1 MYARRGYPLLE
12 RINNIIRLLLENG
25 LFYKWM
31 KVTDEERDVKSD
43 SEHEKLGISHLKLIF
58 TLWLL
63 GILLSSLILIV
74 EVLISIRTKRP
85 DR

>member
-31 KVTDEERDVKSD
+31 KDTDEARDVKCD
-43 SEHEKLGISHLKLIF
+43 NEHEKLGINHLKGIF
-58 TLWLL
+58 ILWLL

-74 EVLISIRTKRP
+74 EVLILIRNKRR
-85 DR
+85 D